1 MNIFDLINLWKI
13 FNYKEKRNFSILIFL
28 IGILAILQSAGV
40 LSILP
45 FMYVLMNP
53 TIIETNTI
61 ISSLKNFLKIENDQ
75 NILII
80 LGLFSIFSLFISN
93 FFSIIV
99 LYLTT
104 F

>member
-45 FMYVLMNP
+45 FMYVLMDP

-61 ISSLKNFLKIENDQ
+61 IAS
-75 NILII
+75 
-80 LGLFSIFSLFISN
+80 
-93 FFSIIV
+93 
-99 LYLTT
+99 
-104 F
+104 